1 MFRRRPVVVQRR
13 GPGLLGTAARTAVVA
28 GTATAVSKGVNN
40 SMDNAARDRQQT
52 VQNASY
58 QSQAELEQMKAQL
71 AAMQERQLTTDQ
83 ARAAA
88 ANGSPDLTAQLQ
100 QLARLKES
108 GSLTDEEFQAAKTK
122 LLS

>member
-1 MFRRRPVVVQRR
+1 
-13 GPGLLGTAARTAVVA
+13 
-28 GTATAVSKGVNN
+28 
-40 SMDNAARDRQQT
+40 MDNAARDRQQT